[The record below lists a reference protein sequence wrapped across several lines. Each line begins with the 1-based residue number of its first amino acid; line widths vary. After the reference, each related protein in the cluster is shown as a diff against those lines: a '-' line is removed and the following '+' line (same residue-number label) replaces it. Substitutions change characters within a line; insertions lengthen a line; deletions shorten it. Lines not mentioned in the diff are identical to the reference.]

1 MFDQL
6 SLLIRAGNPLIE
18 IETTDERRARQ
29 LVHDVAK
36 QLTRPLFEWTVTN
49 GLTCTDKSINVASDS
64 EPRSVTDEV
73 RSVLN
78 FAGQYPDRAVYLFHD
93 LGAHGSDSWVRR
105 RLRDLHT
112 HCANCQS
119 TMILV
124 GISPLPPEIR
134 RLVVRYDIE
143 LPTLEELER
152 VVRETFVRIRDEL
165 LVDVVA
171 NVTQATLDQIIQILR
186 GLNRWEA
193 ERVISAAI
201 HDDYILGADDI
212 PRIIEAKR
220 HLLGSVGCLEP
231 ITLDFSPDDIGGLNN
246 LKDWLRL
253 RRDGFSTR
261 AREFGIETPRGVL
274 MLGVQGCGKSLC
286 AKVVAADW
294 ALPLLR
300 LDPGVLYQKFVGES
314 ESQLRQ
320 ALRQAEAMAPVV
332 LWIDEIEKAFASASA
347 DGGLSKRM
355 FGTLLG
361 WMQDHR
367 HPIFIVDTGVM
378 SPPCHPSC

>member
-1 MFDQL
+1 VTSRQSFLNHASLRASQPHVAARESKGQPLVVQPQQMPPLNTPLFPTSTAAMFDQL

-93 LGAHGSDSWVRR
+93 LGGHGSDSWVRR

-134 RLVVRYDIE
+134 RLVVRYDIK
-143 LPTLEELER
+143 LPTLEEL
-152 VVRETFVRIRDEL
+152 
-165 LVDVVA
+165 
-171 NVTQATLDQIIQILR
+171 N
-186 GLNRWEA
+186 GL
-193 ERVISAAI
+193 S
-201 HDDYILGADDI
+201 G
-212 PRIIEAKR
+212 R
-220 HLLGSVGCLEP
+220 HLYGYAMNRSLMSWL
-231 ITLDFSPDDIGGLNN
+231 TLR
-246 LKDWLRL
+246 KQH
-253 RRDGFSTR
+253 STR
-261 AREFGIETPRGVL
+261 LSRF
-274 MLGVQGCGKSLC
+274 C
-286 AKVVAADW
+286 AGSTAGRRNV
-294 ALPLLR
+294 
-300 LDPGVLYQKFVGES
+300 S
-314 ESQLRQ
+314 S
-320 ALRQAEAMAPVV
+320 ALRFM
-332 LWIDEIEKAFASASA
+332 
-347 DGGLSKRM
+347 M
-355 FGTLLG
+355 T
-361 WMQDHR
+361 
-367 HPIFIVDTGVM
+367 TY
-378 SPPCHPSC
+378 